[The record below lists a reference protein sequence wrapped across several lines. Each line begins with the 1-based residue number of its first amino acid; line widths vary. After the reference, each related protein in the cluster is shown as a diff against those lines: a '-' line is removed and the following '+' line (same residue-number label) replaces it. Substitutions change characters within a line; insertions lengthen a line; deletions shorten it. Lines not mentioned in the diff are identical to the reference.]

1 MCQIYLF
8 IKLLISANFMNLR
21 IQKLDDSKVGGYLT
35 QFQREMFEARLSE
48 DLPNSHLKRIRIM
61 LLADEGKTQKQIC
74 QFLGCSPSMVRHWM
88 QVARSGTAHQYWQE
102 SLGRPKVVTDTYIER
117 LKELI
122 VNSPRCYG
130 YHFPRWTTNFL
141 CKHLNIEFDI
151 ELSDSHFKRLLKSLN
166 LSTKQKKSVA
176 TNSKQGRIFLR
187 DLKGDTEALQSTSSL
202 LLIKNL
208 NK

>member
-1 MCQIYLF
+1 
-8 IKLLISANFMNLR
+8 MNLR
-21 IQKLDDSKVGGYLT
+21 IQKLDDSKVGEYLT

-74 QFLGCSPSMVRHWM
+74 QFLGCSSSMVRHWM

-130 YHFPRWTTNFL
+130 YNFSRWTTNFL
-141 CKHLNIEFDI
+141 CKHLNTEFDI

-187 DLKGDTEALQSTSSL
+187 DLKGETEALQSTSSL